1 MASADVAYKQVYAEK
16 SGRHALLDGFEGTS
30 VVPVGKDY
38 AVVEVDASVP
48 HTLGVQ
54 VPLTLGAPFVVFP
67 EGYSYPTRPASG
79 DPMAVVSENERG
91 GRVVYFPGW
100 PDALYW
106 NVPYPDLGR
115 LIANAVRWAVHD
127 ELPVR
132 VEAPPTLQVSVRK
145 QLTGQYDRR
154 RLLVHL
160 INLTGERFFD
170 EIVPLHNVRVTIPV
184 GERQV
189 GKALLLSTGQSL
201 PVQADEKA

>member
-1 MASADVAYKQVYAEK
+1 M
-16 SGRHALLDGFEGTS
+16 
-30 VVPVGKDY
+30 
-38 AVVEVDASVP
+38 VEVDASMP

-54 VPLTLGAPFVVFP
+54 VPLVLGAPFVVFP
-67 EGYSYPTRPASG
+67 EGYSYPTRPASR

-91 GRVVYFPGW
+91 GRAVYFPGQ

-132 VEAPPTLQVSVRK
+132 VEAPLTLQVSVRK

-160 INLTGERFFD
+160 VNLTGERFFD
-170 EIVPLHNVRVTIPV
+170 EVVPLHDVQVAIPV
-184 GERQV
+184 DEEGAV
-189 GKALLLSTGQSL
+189 KAFLLSSGETL
-201 PVQADEKA
+201 PVQVDDKARSIIVPKVVDYEVVVIEL

>member
-1 MASADVAYKQVYAEK
+1 
-16 SGRHALLDGFEGTS
+16 
-30 VVPVGKDY
+30 Y
-38 AVVEVDASVP
+38 AVVEVDASMP

-54 VPLTLGAPFVVFP
+54 VPLTLGSLFVVFP

-91 GRVVYFPGW
+91 GRVVNYPGR

-115 LIANAVRWAVHD
+115 LIANAVRWTAHD
-127 ELPVR
+127 RLPVR

-160 INLTGERFFD
+160 VNLTGERFFD
-170 EIVPLHNVRVTIPV
+170 GVVPLYDVKVAIPV
-184 GERQV
+184 DQE
-189 GKALLLSTGQSL
+189 KAVKVFLLSSGETL
-201 PVQADEKA
+201 PVQVDDKARSIIVPKVVDYEVVVIEL